1 MARLQSRT
9 LSKAPKEKKAKTK
22 VNLATKKRQE
32 ANRKRIRDLNKQVRQ
47 QLEDD
52 QERARQARKAQKE
65 RKDENE
71 KKNMVVQNIKN
82 VKAIRKLSPK
92 QRRRARIFLK
102 HELSK

>member
-1 MARLQSRT
+1 MARLQSR
-9 LSKAPKEKKAKTK
+9 SIAKAPKEKKAKSK
-22 VNLATKKRQE
+22 ISLATKKRQE
-32 ANRKRIRDLNKQVRQ
+32 EARKRIRDLNKQVRQ
-47 QLEDD
+47 QLEED